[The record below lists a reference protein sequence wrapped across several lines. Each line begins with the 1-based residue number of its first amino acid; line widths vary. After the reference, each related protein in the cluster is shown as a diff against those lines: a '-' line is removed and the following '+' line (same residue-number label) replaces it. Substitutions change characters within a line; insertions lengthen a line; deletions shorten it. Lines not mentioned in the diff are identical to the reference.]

1 MITLAREWSVGR
13 TNSSRFDASRS
24 STSFD
29 LSNSNIMA
37 RCNIHLPH
45 LAVAPI
51 MTISISSPSNNGGK
65 TDPGKTDPTL
75 IAHRV
80 YVFIQKLDNKKHASE
95 TKTTEAET
103 GVF

>member
-1 MITLAREWSVGR
+1 
-13 TNSSRFDASRS
+13 
-24 STSFD
+24 
-29 LSNSNIMA
+29 MA
-37 RCNIHLPH
+37 WCDIHLSH
-45 LAVAPI
+45 IAVTPT
-51 MTISISSPSNNGGK
+51 MTISSSSPSNNGGK

-95 TKTTEAET
+95 TRTTEAET